1 METIIKSRL
10 EEKNVTH
17 IWKEMKDI
25 MNIVKNIIGCQAKNR
40 RHSWMTDEI
49 LSLMNDRR
57 KYKNRTDESNYKHIQ
72 KLIRTKIRLTKNVW
86 LKQECEDIEKL
97 QKLHDDF
104 NLHKKLKEMVGIYRK
119 KNFSMIVNEEN
130 KIVTSIREKKIIWE
144 RYITKLFSYD
154 RSSIQKETNNN
165 KLIGALTTKEVIK
178 RIIDNAKK

>member
-25 MNIVKNIIGCQAKNR
+25 MNIVKNMIGCQVKNR

-49 LSLMNDRR
+49 LSLMNNRR
-57 KYKNRTDESNYKHIQ
+57 KYKNQTDKSNYKHIQ

-97 QKLHDDF
+97 Q
-104 NLHKKLKEMVGIYRK
+104 NYM
-119 KNFSMIVNEEN
+119 M
-130 KIVTSIREKKIIWE
+130 TST
-144 RYITKLFSYD
+144 YTKS
-154 RSSIQKETNNN
+154 
-165 KLIGALTTKEVIK
+165 
-178 RIIDNAKK
+178 